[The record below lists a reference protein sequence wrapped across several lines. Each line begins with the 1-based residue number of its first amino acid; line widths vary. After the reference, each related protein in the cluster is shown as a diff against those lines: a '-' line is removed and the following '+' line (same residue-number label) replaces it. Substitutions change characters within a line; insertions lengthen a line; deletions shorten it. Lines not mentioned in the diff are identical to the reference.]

1 MRGWLRKHY
10 GHVYYVIGGAHIAIG
25 IVQFWDEWRT
35 LFDDGYFN
43 QIDERAAAY
52 QGLSYWFIILGPV
65 LIATGAL
72 AQSHLDATGTLPRA
86 FSGIVAT
93 TAFAAGLAM
102 YGNGIWAVG
111 VVGLLGLLLATPA
124 REEAN
129 AGTGSSAPAKP
140 VYEV

>member
-1 MRGWLRKHY
+1 MRTWLRKHY
-10 GHVYYVIGGAHIAIG
+10 GHLYYTIGTAHIGVA
-25 IVQFWDEWRT
+25 IVQFREEWRA
-35 LFDDGYFN
+35 LFADGYFN
-43 QIDERAAAY
+43 QIDERAASY
-52 QGLSYWFIILGPV
+52 QGLGYWFIILGPV

-86 FSGIVAT
+86 FSGIVAA

-111 VVGLLGLLLATPA
+111 VAGLLGLLLATPA

-129 AGTGSSAPAKP
+129 AGAGSNAPAKP
-140 VYEV
+140 VFEV